1 MKTRLRLPWLLGAGL
16 LAACAGARGSS
27 VSPVPADVDP
37 LGRYDFTMTDDGKP
51 ATGSMTVTGT
61 PGAYTGQIKTDTRP
75 TVAITMLATSGPV
88 MIVTADVPQGV
99 LVVRMRFVG
108 DSVSGNWALRSS
120 GGRISGRRVSSAP

>member
-1 MKTRLRLPWLLGAGL
+1 MLLSAGL
-16 LAACAGARGSS
+16 LAACASGRGSS
-27 VSPVPADVDP
+27 VSPDPADVDP

-61 PGAYTGQIKTDTRP
+61 PGAYTGQIKTETRP
-75 TVAITMLATSGPV
+75 TVTITMLATSGPV

-108 DSVSGNWALRSS
+108 DSITGNWALRSS
-120 GGRISGRRVSSAP
+120 GGRISGRRVSTAP